1 MSSESS
7 SSSSEGSNSE
17 SSSKSVSLESRS
29 IRSGDDPVESRNY
42 PRSVG
47 GPESSLPPGII
58 QGYNSEDYHRNN
70 LEFSRFAVN
79 RIKENRIN
87 NTKLSVFREEFS
99 IPSDVGL
106 RILNMR
112 EQVSNPEPGCVAIH
126 PVFLEIGMYLSL

>member
-29 IRSGDDPVESRNY
+29 IRYGDDPVESGNY
-42 PRSVG
+42 PRLVG

-106 RILNMR
+106 RILNMG

-126 PVFLEIGMYLSL
+126 SVFLEIGMYLSL